1 MEELITALNE
11 IEQATDL
18 INRSLCDGKWWL
30 TNGFEDDLDPRVA
43 KVVELA
49 DEYLITSDGQCNWHA
64 HAVLKGNGFL
74 VTCGERDSF
83 GWLSGIIHTKQGRIV
98 YG

>member
-1 MEELITALNE
+1 MQELIEALKE

-18 INRSLCDGKWWL
+18 VNRYMYDDVWWL
-30 TNGFEDDLDPRVA
+30 TNGSWDDLDPRVA
-43 KVVELA
+43 RAVELA
-49 DEYLITSDGQCNWHA
+49 CGYLIDSDGGCNWDA
-64 HAVLKGNGFL
+64 HDILKKNGFR

>member
-1 MEELITALNE
+1 MQELIAALKE

-18 INRSLCDGKWWL
+18 INRSMYEDVWWL
-30 TNGFEDDLDPRVA
+30 TNGSEDDLDPRVA
-43 KVVELA
+43 KAAELA
-49 DEYLITSDGQCNWHA
+49 CGYLIDSKGNADFRA
-64 HAVLKGNGFL
+64 IAVLKGNGFN